1 MYNRVAKQK
10 LKTDILTVSSLE
22 KVFPKDGPKN
32 RLSEYSVFKNETF
45 NYQVSVY
52 SSKIL
57 NAEYCV
63 TSDIANCVSVRV
75 VESVPARFAKYEYMN
90 DNFIIKKH
98 GNDDLFPDLLR
109 PAEKSE
115 IIRQKSWL
123 TYFISVS
130 CEDGLP
136 TGLHEINFE
145 VKIDGRILKS
155 QMKLTVLPQLLPES
169 DIDYTHWIH
178 CDCVSDFCKA
188 EPFTDEFYAVY
199 GEYLKS
205 AVSRGMT
212 TLLTPIFTPPLDTAR
227 GEYRKTAQLVKI
239 KKSGD
244 EYSFDFS
251 QLKKFIDFAK
261 SFGIKYFELSHLAS
275 QHGAVYTPKIVA
287 TENGEEKL
295 IFGWDVKADDEKY
308 LAFLDCFIAE
318 LHGFIVEIGAEDIL
332 RFHIS
337 DEMPQKSVDGALKIK
352 GIINKYFKNAIIM
365 DAVSVVETAKL
376 LNLTRP
382 YVCTEYY
389 DDLPSDYVYYCG
401 CQRRNNLPNVH
412 LAMPSL
418 RNRIIGFLF
427 YRNQTK
433 GFLHWGFNF
442 YYTGSS
448 RRKINPYMTTDA
460 GGAFDAGDP
469 FIVYPTESG
478 LLESIR
484 HEVLG
489 EAFYDY
495 RACKLLEEKRGKKFV
510 TELLEKRGIK
520 KGFCNY
526 PHSNEKLLALRAEIN
541 SLICE

>member
-63 TSDIANCVSVRV
+63 SSDIADCVSVRV

-109 PAEKSE
+109 PADKSE
-115 IIRQKSWL
+115 IVRQKSWL

-130 CEDGLP
+130 CAGGLP
-136 TGLHEINFE
+136 EGLHEINFE
-145 VKIDGRILKS
+145 VKIGGKLLKS

-178 CDCVSDFCKA
+178 CDCVSDFCNA

-205 AVSRGMT
+205 AVSHGMT
-212 TLLTPIFTPPLDTAR
+212 TLLTPIFTPPLDTAQ

-239 KKSGD
+239 EKSGD
-244 EYSFDFS
+244 EYTFDFS
-251 QLKKFIDFAK
+251 ALKKFIEFAK

-287 TENGEEKL
+287 RENGEEKL
-295 IFGWDVKADDEKY
+295 IFGWDVKSDDEKY
-308 LAFLDCFIAE
+308 LAFLDCFMSE
-318 LHGFIVEIGAEDIL
+318 LHGFIAEIGAEDIL

-337 DEMPQKSVDGALKIK
+337 DEMPLKSVDSSLKIK
-352 GIINKYFKNAIIM
+352 GIINKYFKDAIIM

-389 DDLPSDYVYYCG
+389 GDLPSDYVYYCG

-418 RNRIIGFLF
+418 RNRVIGFLF

-433 GFLHWGFNF
+433 GFLHWGLN
-442 YYTGSS
+442 YYYSGSS

-478 LLESIR
+478 VLESIR

-495 RACKLLEEKRGKKFV
+495 RACKALEQKRGKRFV
-510 TELLEKRGIK
+510 MDLLEKHGIK

-526 PHSNEKLLALRAEIN
+526 PHSDVKLLALRAEIN
-541 SLICE
+541 ALIAE